1 MKFSTLIIA
10 AVAFVGCTINH
21 TCHAGDSN
29 RSNKDIP
36 GVAIENGSFTTLV
49 AALSAA
55 NLVGALSSP
64 AGPFTV
70 FAPTDDAFAGLPN
83 GLVECLL
90 QDQNLPVLSD
100 ILLYHVASG
109 EALSTDLRNGMRIQT
124 LLGEEV
130 IVDLNNGVKINDAT
144 VVGADVLASNG
155 VIHVINQVLV
165 PPSVDVGAFLQTCS
179 NTGAASSLPSSSLV
193 DIPTT
198 AINAGIF
205 STLVAAL
212 SATDLVSALSEPAG
226 PLTVFA
232 PNDAAF
238 TALPDGL
245 VSCLLEEKNLP
256 ILSDILLYH
265 VAAGTALSSDL
276 SNEQRIS
283 TLLEGAEVTV
293 DLNNNGVK
301 INGSNVVGADVLASN
316 GVIHILDAVLVPPRI
331 DVGAF
336 LQTCSVT
343 GNGSSS
349 SPSVPPP
356 SQNND
361 EASVAAADDVQ
372 RSVKDIPGV
381 ASENGS
387 FTTLVAALSAT
398 DLVGALSEP
407 NGPFTVFA
415 PTDDAFEAL
424 PNGLVDCLLQEQNVP
439 VLSNILLYH
448 VAAGE
453 TLSTELATGME
464 IPTLLAQQAVTVDL
478 RNNNDGVQINDATVV
493 GADVLASNGVIHV
506 INQVLVPPSVD
517 VGAFLQTCDTAA
529 ASSSSLPDI
538 PTTAINA
545 GMFTTLV
552 AALSATDI
560 VDALS
565 APNGPYTVFAP
576 TDDAFTALPNGL
588 VSCLLEEQN
597 LPILSD
603 ILFYHVASGQVL
615 STELSNRQQLSTLLE
630 GAKVTVDLNNN
641 NGGVK
646 INGSNVITANVLA
659 SNGVIHSIDQ
669 VLVPPRID
677 VGAFLQTCD
686 GSSSSSSSS
695 GGGGYQSVPPPP
707 AGHNNNDTCTYL
719 GVQRSAGQYLV
730 GPTHTCLCTY
740 GGVWTQ
746 CRLN

>member
-1 MKFSTLIIA
+1 MGT
-10 AVAFVGCTINH
+10 G
-21 TCHAGDSN
+21 GDPN
-29 RSNKDIP
+29 RS
-36 GVAIENGSFTTLV
+36 E
-49 AALSAA
+49 
-55 NLVGALSSP
+55 
-64 AGPFTV
+64 
-70 FAPTDDAFAGLPN
+70 
-83 GLVECLL
+83 
-90 QDQNLPVLSD
+90 
-100 ILLYHVASG
+100 
-109 EALSTDLRNGMRIQT
+109 
-124 LLGEEV
+124 
-130 IVDLNNGVKINDAT
+130 
-144 VVGADVLASNG
+144 
-155 VIHVINQVLV
+155 
-165 PPSVDVGAFLQTCS
+165 
-179 NTGAASSLPSSSLV
+179 
-193 DIPTT
+193 
-198 AINAGIF
+198 
-205 STLVAAL
+205 
-212 SATDLVSALSEPAG
+212 
-226 PLTVFA
+226 
-232 PNDAAF
+232 
-238 TALPDGL
+238 
-245 VSCLLEEKNLP
+245 
-256 ILSDILLYH
+256 
-265 VAAGTALSSDL
+265 
-276 SNEQRIS
+276 
-283 TLLEGAEVTV
+283 
-293 DLNNNGVK
+293 
-301 INGSNVVGADVLASN
+301 
-316 GVIHILDAVLVPPRI
+316 
-331 DVGAF
+331 
-336 LQTCSVT
+336 
-343 GNGSSS
+343 
-349 SPSVPPP
+349 
-356 SQNND
+356 
-361 EASVAAADDVQ
+361 
-372 RSVKDIPGV
+372 KDIPGV

-424 PNGLVDCLLQEQNVP
+424 PTGLVDCLLQEQHVP

-453 TLSTELATGME
+453 TLSTELSTGME

-478 RNNNDGVQINDATVV
+478 SNNNGVQINDA
-493 GADVLASNGVIHV
+493 
-506 INQVLVPPSVD
+506 
-517 VGAFLQTCDTAA
+517 FLQTCNTA
-529 ASSSSLPDI
+529 ASSSASSSLLPDI

-545 GMFTTLV
+545 GIFTTLV

-597 LPILSD
+597 FPILSD
-603 ILFYHVASGQVL
+603 ILYYHVASGQAL
-615 STELSNRQQLSTLLE
+615 STELSNRQQISTLLE

-646 INGSNVITANVLA
+646 INGSNVITADVLA
-659 SNGVIHSIDQ
+659 SNGVIHIIDQ

-695 GGGGYQSVPPPP
+695 SGGGYQSVPPPP